1 MGNTREHVPQSTK
14 KEVYVTPDRKQAMIE
29 AGYWDDPVKR
39 TQMLKAYQAHD
50 RNSAR

>member
-1 MGNTREHVPQSTK
+1 MGNTREHAPQSTK